1 MRIEIALGGN
11 ALLHRGERP
20 DAAPQLEQVAKAA
33 APIAAL
39 ALDHEVVIVHGNG
52 PQVGLLALESA
63 ADESLSRPYPLGDL
77 VAETQGLIGYWLQQA
92 LSRTLTMPVV
102 TLVSQTV
109 VEADDPAFANPTK
122 FVGSVYDELE
132 AKTLATEH
140 DWTFARDGEA
150 WRRVVASPAPV
161 RVVETATAEL
171 LLRNGVMVVLAGGGG
186 VPVFEG
192 PQGLEGIEAVV
203 DKDLVAALVAE
214 ELHADLFV
222 VLTDVPAV
230 MVDFGTP
237 QQRPLADVTPAEL
250 AQHSFP
256 AGSMGPKIEAVYQFV
271 TTTGN
276 RAAVGSLDDV
286 AAVVDGTAGTQ
297 VNLDS
302 QR

>member
-1 MRIEIALGGN
+1 M
-11 ALLHRGERP
+11 
-20 DAAPQLEQVAKAA
+20 
-33 APIAAL
+33 
-39 ALDHEVVIVHGNG
+39 
-52 PQVGLLALESA
+52 
-63 ADESLSRPYPLGDL
+63 
-77 VAETQGLIGYWLQQA
+77 
-92 LSRTLTMPVV
+92 
-102 TLVSQTV
+102 
-109 VEADDPAFANPTK
+109 VEADGPAFANPTK

-161 RVVETATAEL
+161 RVVETAIAEL
-171 LLRNGVMVVLAGGGG
+171 LLRNGVLVVLAGGGG
-186 VPVFEG
+186 VPVVEG
-192 PQGLEGIEAVV
+192 SLGLEGIEAVV
-203 DKDLVAALVAE
+203 DKDLVAALVAD
-214 ELHADLFV
+214 ELGADLFV

-237 QQRPLADVTPAEL
+237 QQRPLTDVTPAEL

-286 AAVVDGTAGTQ
+286 AAVVAGTAGTQ

-302 QR
+302 QRW